1 MTSKYTKHFSTVVAL
16 ITHLG
21 ATNRR
26 SRTPTFIGTDLG
38 LDKQDVISVLRLFPS
53 VFRESRTVS
62 TEQESKDDHFY
73 TLHLRYSRRTDDD
86 DKAGESLPLSTDEI
100 GMLLDL
106 VAHMTHQEQQQ
117 KTNMFSM
124 LAAIIA
130 SVSALFAAYI
140 ASQA

>member
-1 MTSKYTKHFSTVVAL
+1 M
-16 ITHLG
+16 
-21 ATNRR
+21 
-26 SRTPTFIGTDLG
+26 
-38 LDKQDVISVLRLFPS
+38 
-53 VFRESRTVS
+53 VS
-62 TEQESKDDHFY
+62 AEEESKGDHFY

-86 DKAGESLPLSTDEI
+86 DKAGQSLPLSTDEI

-124 LAAIIA
+124 RAAIVA
-130 SVSALFAAYI
+130 SVSALIAAYI